1 VGPESGEARMYVCG
15 ITPYDATHL
24 GHAATYVAFD
34 LLNRTWRDRGLDV
47 HYVQNVTDIDD
58 PLLERARATGVDW
71 TELARAQT
79 DLFRSDMEAL
89 RVLPPRE
96 YVGAVEAIPLVVD
109 AVEALGERG
118 LVYRLDPEV
127 AGVEAP
133 DWYFRSRQVPHY
145 GAISH
150 LSEEQARVIFA
161 ERGGDPDLPGK
172 VDPFDCLVWRM
183 AREGEPSWESRLGPG
198 RPGWHIECSVI
209 AQHYLGTTFDVQGG
223 GSDLAFPHHEMSAA
237 EGRAATGQ
245 RYAQAYVHAGMVGL
259 DGEKMSKSRGNL
271 VLVSRL
277 TAAGVDPMAIRL
289 AILAHH
295 YRDDW
300 SWTDAGLLAAIA
312 RLDTWCRAVA
322 APAGPDA
329 TATVAAVRA
338 ALRDDLDAPAALAAI
353 DAWAAATLAGEGTDP
368 TAPGLLARAADAL
381 LGVTVHAGGCSERTS
396 DSLDRV
402 KTFES
407 LFAELQDKAVNR
419 PDGSGTVAE
428 LDAGVHQIGKKIVEE
443 AGEVWMAAEY
453 EGKDATALE
462 ISQLLY
468 HAQVMMIATGLTL
481 EDVYRKL

>member
-1 VGPESGEARMYVCG
+1 MYVCG
-15 ITPYDATHL
+15 ITPYDATHM

-58 PLLERARATGVDW
+58 PLLERAAATGVDW
-71 TELARAQT
+71 TELAVDQT

-96 YVGAVEAIPLVVD
+96 YIGAVEAIPLVVQ
-109 AVEALGERG
+109 AVEKLGERG
-118 LVYRLDPEV
+118 LVYRLDGRAP
-127 AGVEAP
+127 GVEAP
-133 DWYFRSRQVPHY
+133 DWYFRSRQVPYY

-150 LSEEQARVIFA
+150 LTEAEARAVFA
-161 ERGGDPDLPGK
+161 ERGGDPDQPGK
-172 VDPFDCLVWRM
+172 ADPFDCLVWRM
-183 AREGEPSWESRLGPG
+183 ARQGEPSWESRLGAG

-209 AQHYLGTTFDVQGG
+209 AQHYLGETFDVQGG

-237 EGRAATGQ
+237 EGRAATGH
-245 RYAQAYVHAGMVGL
+245 RYASAYVHAGMVGL

-277 TAAGVDPMAIRL
+277 TAAGVDPMAVRL

-295 YRDDW
+295 YRQDW
-300 SWTDAGLLAAIA
+300 SWTQAGLDEALT
-312 RLDTWCRAVA
+312 RLETWRRAFA
-322 APAGPDA
+322 APAGPDGA
-329 TATVAAVRA
+329 ATVTAVRA
-338 ALRDDLDAPAALAAI
+338 ALRDDLDAPGALLAL
-353 DAWAAATLAGEGTDP
+353 DAWAAAALAGEGRDTS
-368 TAPGLLARAADAL
+368 APGLLALAADAL
-381 LGVTVHAGGCSERTS
+381 LGIAVDARSADTEPARAGVS
-396 DSLDRV
+396 DRLERV

>member
-1 VGPESGEARMYVCG
+1 M
-15 ITPYDATHL
+15 
-24 GHAATYVAFD
+24 
-34 LLNRTWRDRGLDV
+34 
-47 HYVQNVTDIDD
+47 
-58 PLLERARATGVDW
+58 
-71 TELARAQT
+71 
-79 DLFRSDMEAL
+79 
-89 RVLPPRE
+89 
-96 YVGAVEAIPLVVD
+96 
-109 AVEALGERG
+109 
-118 LVYRLDPEV
+118 
-127 AGVEAP
+127 
-133 DWYFRSRQVPHY
+133 PHY

-150 LSEEQARVIFA
+150 LTETQARSVFA
-161 ERGGDPDLPGK
+161 ERGGDPDQPGK
-172 VDPFDCLVWRM
+172 ADPFDCLVWRM
-183 AREGEPSWESRLGPG
+183 ARQGEPSWESRLGAG

-209 AQHYLGTTFDVQGG
+209 AEHYLGETFDVQGG

-237 EGRAATGQ
+237 EGRAATGH
-245 RYAQAYVHAGMVGL
+245 RYAAAYVHAGMVGL

-295 YRDDW
+295 YRQDW
-300 SWTDAGLLAAIA
+300 SWTQAGLCEAIA
-312 RLDTWCRAVA
+312 RLDTWRRAFA
-322 APAGPDA
+322 ATAGPDA
-329 TATVAAVRA
+329 GATVAAVRA

-353 DAWAAATLAGEGTDP
+353 DTWAAATLAGEGADAS
-368 TAPGLLARAADAL
+368 APGLLVRAADAL
-381 LGVTVHAGGCSERTS
+381 LGVAVDTRAAGCGPIVSTTAGLDTSAGVDRGAGVDTVPVPAEGS
-396 DSLDRV
+396 DRLDRV

-407 LFAELQDKAVNR
+407 LFAELQDKAVSR